1 MQTRSSRRYISG
13 AAIAIFS
20 FICIMATESSASAQ
34 QKGCVYL
41 QPGAGYSAKMRIRIG
56 TEGNYSYTSWSS
68 TFNIGKSRC
77 QSLDGVSNGGV
88 FSVQVKANAG
98 KTKTCTPADL
108 TRNTSVVGNA
118 IFNAWGTT
126 LNVKCKQPD

>member
-13 AAIAIFS
+13 AALAIFS

-41 QPGAGYSAKMRIRIG
+41 QPGAGYTAKMRIRTG
-56 TEGNYSYTSWSS
+56 TPDNYSYTSWSS
-68 TFNIGKSRC
+68 SFPIGKSRC
-77 QSLDGVSNGGV
+77 QSLTNVPNGST
-88 FSVQVKANAG
+88 FSVQVHANGG
-98 KTKTCTPADL
+98 KTKTCTPDNL
-108 TRNTSVVGNA
+108 TRNASEAGNA